1 MANKFNFG
9 QIARKFK
16 SLDLSLD
23 IANTAKM
30 EFIQNFRN
38 QSFNGKKWAEVERRK
53 PESEWYKRGTQ
64 SDRNRA
70 ILQGKG
76 SGQLRGDV
84 ENSVK
89 EGHKNGNLS
98 YTLVVNNKY
107 AAVHNEGLN
116 AKIYGKKS
124 FKMPQRQFVGMT
136 PELNKKLLIKIN
148 QKVAKIWAI

>member
-136 PELNKKLLIKIN
+136 PELNKKLLMKII
-148 QKVAKIWAI
+148 QKVMKIWAI

>member
-9 QIARKFK
+9 AMANKLK

-23 IANTAKM
+23 MANTAKM
-30 EFIQNFRN
+30 EFVQNFRN
-38 QSFNGKKWAEVERRK
+38 QSFDGKAWAEVERRK
-53 PESEWYKRGTQ
+53 PNSEWYKKGTQ
-64 SDRNRA
+64 SDRNRS
-70 ILQGKG
+70 ILIGKG
-76 SGQLRGDV
+76 SGKLRRDV
-84 ENSVK
+84 GNSVK
-89 EGHKNGNLS
+89 TGHKNSNLS

-136 PELNKKLLIKIN
+136 SELNKKLLMKIN
-148 QKVAKIWAI
+148 QKIIKIWAI

>member
-1 MANKFNFG
+1 MANSFNFDK
-9 QIARKFK
+9 IAQRIK
-16 SLDLSLD
+16 SIDLSLD
-23 IANTAKM
+23 MANTAKM
-30 EFIQNFRN
+30 DFIQNFRN

-53 PESEWYKRGTQ
+53 PETEWYKRGTQ

-76 SGQLRGDV
+76 SGRLRGDV

-89 EGHKNGNLS
+89 TGHKNGNLS
-98 YTLVVNNKY
+98 YTLIVNNPY

-124 FKMPQRQFVGMT
+124 FKMPQRQFIGMT
-136 PELNKKLLIKIN
+136 PELNKKLLLKISQRLN
-148 QKVAKIWAI
+148 KAWGI